1 MSIWKPVGGGGNA
14 AGTVQR
20 WRLRCL
26 SRTPTAAAK
35 NQSFRKAKTTVRFST
50 DYLEPGHWP
59 SDTEAMEH
67 VQRFQAAILDEI
79 NDRPQPRKTVAQDTH
94 PTRVPRQ
101 HEREKLRL
109 EDKDSMN
116 ILFLPL
122 VYRVPI
128 QNPENRTCG
137 TAQSEIVLQVSY
149 HSNRH
154 YKPRNLYPHTILA
167 KIVCGYR
174 FLGL

>member
-1 MSIWKPVGGGGNA
+1 MPFRTPLNLLLPPQPESLLSKVRAEKMSIWKPVGGGGNA

-94 PTRVPRQ
+94 P
-101 HEREKLRL
+101 
-109 EDKDSMN
+109 
-116 ILFLPL
+116 
-122 VYRVPI
+122 
-128 QNPENRTCG
+128 ENRTCG

-154 YKPRNLYPHTILA
+154 YKTKESISTHYFGRRKQLNFSVL
-167 KIVCGYR
+167 V
-174 FLGL
+174 

>member
-109 EDKDSMN
+109 EDIETRRTDARVVARTAKLQEQYD
-116 ILFLPL
+116 
-122 VYRVPI
+122 YRPFYSCPWFTEY
-128 QNPENRTCG
+128 Q
-137 TAQSEIVLQVSY
+137 
-149 HSNRH
+149 
-154 YKPRNLYPHTILA
+154 YKTL
-167 KIVCGYR
+167 KIGRVVQ
-174 FLGL
+174 LSPK